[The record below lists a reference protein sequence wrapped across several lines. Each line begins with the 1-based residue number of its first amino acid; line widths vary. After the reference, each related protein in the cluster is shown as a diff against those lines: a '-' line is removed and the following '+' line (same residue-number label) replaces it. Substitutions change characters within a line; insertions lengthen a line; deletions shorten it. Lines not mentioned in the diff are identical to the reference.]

1 MIVAKFGGSSLQDA
15 ERIKHVCTIIKDL
28 LKEEPI
34 IVFSALGK
42 STDMLLD
49 LAASALRGGFDLS
62 EFTSYHREVA
72 AQLGV
77 DVEHEIAPLFSDLEK
92 LLGGVSLLREFS
104 PRTRDYVQSFGE
116 RLSVRI
122 ITPYLVQQGINAERF
137 DGWEAGIVTNSMFNE
152 AEVLEESYVKM
163 KEVLEPVIGN
173 RVTPIVTGFISKDK
187 EGHITT
193 LGRGG
198 SDLTASLIGAALQV
212 KEIQV
217 WKDVDGILTTDPRL
231 VPSAKHVP
239 IVSFEEASELAYF
252 GAKVLH
258 PLSIRPAM
266 RTNIPVRIKNSYNR
280 EHEGSLIL
288 AEISEAHRAR
298 VKAITVKENV
308 TLVDIVSMRML
319 GQYGFLAKVFE
330 IFDRHKT
337 SVDMVAT
344 SEVSVSLTVDH
355 NRRSEE
361 GIAMVIDELVK
372 FSRVSVEADK
382 AIVSLICDVD
392 ATSEILAGAFATL
405 SKNNIQVE
413 MISQG
418 ASKVNI
424 GLVVSSVNAHR
435 ALSLLHEYFF
445 PQEMAA

>member
-15 ERIKHVCTIIKDL
+15 ERIKHVCGIIKDL
-28 LKEEPI
+28 LVEKPV

-49 LAASALRGGFDLS
+49 LASSALKGEFDLS
-62 EFTSYHREVA
+62 EFISYHREVA
-72 AQLGV
+72 RQLGV
-77 DVEHEIAPLFSDLEK
+77 DVEDEITPLFEDLEK

-104 PRTRDYVQSFGE
+104 PRTKDYVQSFGE

-122 ITPYLVQQGINAERF
+122 ITPYLVQQGIDARRF
-137 DGWEAGIVTNSMFNE
+137 DGWEAGIVTNSLFNE
-152 AEVLEESYVKM
+152 AEVLDESYAGIRDA
-163 KEVLEPVIGN
+163 LEPVLGN
-173 RVTPIVTGFISKDK
+173 KVTPVVTGFISKDR

-198 SDLTASLIGAALQV
+198 SDLTASLIGAALHV

-231 VPSAKHVP
+231 VSSARHVP

-266 RTNIPVRIKNSYNR
+266 KTNIPVRIKNSYNR
-280 EHEGSLIL
+280 DHAGSLIL
-288 AEISEAHRAR
+288 AEISDQDKKK

-330 IFDRHKT
+330 IFERHQT

-372 FSRVSVEADK
+372 FSRVSVEANK
-382 AIVSLICDVD
+382 AIVSVICDIND
-392 ATSEILAGAFATL
+392 STEILAGAFSTL
-405 SKNNIQVE
+405 SKNGIPVE

-424 GLVVSSVNAHR
+424 GIVVSAENAHR
-435 ALSLLHEYFF
+435 ALTLLHELFF
-445 PQEMAA
+445 PVELAA